1 MKNQFEYKG
10 IYFSEGTPI
19 KLADEL
25 IRLRESKTRIVLDYG
40 DVKTGR
46 SWGEIYGIT
55 GRIGKSTG
63 TKPILLL
70 IYNSNS
76 FGGGGLLTD
85 CILTV
90 KESKGKRLIY
100 SH

>member
-1 MKNQFEYKG
+1 MKNEFEYKG
-10 IYFSEGTPI
+10 IFFSEGTPI

-25 IRLRESKTRIVLDYG
+25 IRLKESKTRIILDYG
-40 DVKTGR
+40 DVKTGK
-46 SWGEIYGIT
+46 SWEEVYGIS

-76 FGGGGLLTD
+76 LGGCGLLTD
-85 CILTV
+85 CILTI

-100 SH
+100 IH